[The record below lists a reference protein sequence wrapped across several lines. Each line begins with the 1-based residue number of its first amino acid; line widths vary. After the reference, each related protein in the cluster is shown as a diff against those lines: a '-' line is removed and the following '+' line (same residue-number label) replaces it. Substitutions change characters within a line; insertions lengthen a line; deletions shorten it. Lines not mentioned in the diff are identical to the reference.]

1 MTTKKKGKPQQAKQA
16 VRKQRNYVVLALT
29 KRQGGGGVHKDRR
42 RFVLEKVLK
51 KENNI
56 G

>member
-1 MTTKKKGKPQQAKQA
+1 MTTKRKRKPQQAKP
-16 VRKQRNYVVLALT
+16 RNYVVLALT

-51 KENNI
+51 KFTQYEE
-56 G
+56 